1 MQKCAFS
8 FFYLLINKGF
18 REIKCQSRDQE
29 VIRINP
35 DYTYIY
41 YNLGWAYG
49 ELEKYQEAVN
59 AFKEAVKQNPEDA
72 DFHYGLGW
80 AYSQLKDYE
89 EAIESFKQVIR
100 IQPDYTFAHYS
111 LGMIYLVQGDKNA
124 ALDEYKILK
133 DLDQEIADRLFDMIY
148 K

>member
-1 MQKCAFS
+1 M
-8 FFYLLINKGF
+8 
-18 REIKCQSRDQE
+18 
-29 VIRINP
+29 
-35 DYTYIY
+35 
-41 YNLGWAYG
+41 
-49 ELEKYQEAVN
+49 
-59 AFKEAVKQNPEDA
+59 KQNPEDA

-89 EAIESFKQVIR
+89 KAIEAFKQVIR

-133 DLDQEIADRLFDMIY
+133 DLDQDTADKLFDMIY